1 MEDNNTIQV
10 EIPLELIKSQDI
22 YLISRY
28 VNVTENL
35 KTIGLIIDVSIS
47 TRELRNFIFDG
58 LLLNDEIEL
67 IIPIN
72 GYTYLKVNHMTIEKH
87 TGRYIVWGKEYVGN

>member
-22 YLISRY
+22 YIISSG

-35 KTIGLIIDVSIS
+35 KIIGLIIDVSIS
-47 TRELRNFIFDG
+47 TRDLRNVIFDE
-58 LLLNDEIEL
+58 LLVNDEIEL

-72 GYTYLKVNHMTIEKH
+72 RYNYLKVNHCDEK
-87 TGRYIVWGKEYVGN
+87 